1 MTRVSVFDRKMQE
14 EKMHAIKKV
23 FLMFGEPYIII
34 FSFKIFQIFSRDKK
48 CSFKNHKIIFCEN
61 QNANEHEI

>member
-1 MTRVSVFDRKMQE
+1 
-14 EKMHAIKKV
+14 
-23 FLMFGEPYIII
+23 MFGEPCIIF

-61 QNANEHEI
+61 QNANEHEIFENS